1 MQCTAMTTA
10 LVCYTQPGADPADPV
25 TRTTLVAHYEYG
37 QDAAG
42 ATILVATRYTDP
54 DGTPVDTSTGT
65 VVAGACQLS
74 APDVEWELLCDFVA
88 GDPAAA
94 PPTNDVTTQFFRRS
108 VTVFDANNDVE
119 SVTVADF
126 ELDKVT
132 AYVVE
137 GEVVAC
143 NQECEPATA
152 LGVLT
157 TWG

>member
-1 MQCTAMTTA
+1 MQCTDMATA
-10 LVCYTQPGADPADPV
+10 LVCYTQPGALPEDPV
-25 TRTTLVAHYEYG
+25 TRSTLVAHYEYG
-37 QDAAG
+37 KDAAG
-42 ATILVATRYTDP
+42 GTILVATRYTDP
-54 DGTPVDTSTGT
+54 DGTPVDTSTGS

-74 APDVEWELLCDFVA
+74 APDVEWELLCDVVPPA
-88 GDPAAA
+88 DPAD
-94 PPTNDVTTQFFRRS
+94 PETIVQFFRRS

-132 AYVVE
+132 AYTVE
-137 GEVVAC
+137 GEVTAC
-143 NQECEPATA
+143 QQDCEPATA

>member
-1 MQCTAMTTA
+1 MQCIDMATA
-10 LVCYTQPGADPADPV
+10 LVCFTQPDADPLLPP
-25 TRTTLVAHYEYG
+25 TRSTLVAHYEYG
-37 QDAAG
+37 LNAAG

-88 GDPAAA
+88 GDPGAT
-94 PPTNDVTTQFFRRS
+94 PPTVDEVTQFFRRS

-119 SVTVADF
+119 SVSVADF

-132 AYVVE
+132 PYTLVGVAT
-137 GEVVAC
+137 AC
-143 NQECEPATA
+143 NDECDPAEA